1 MAISESD
8 LIVPTLELLAEDPF
22 AGRGASVGE
31 LIPRLRSALRPEGR
45 DTENLRNRGDDRFS
59 MKVRNLM
66 CHRTLEKRGLATY
79 LAGDSSGRLR
89 ITAKGREVLRLSRRA
104 PARSG
109 QLALALHP

>member
-8 LIVPTLELLAEDPF
+8 LIVPALELLAGDPF

-31 LIPRLRSALRPEGR
+31 LIPRLRLVLKPEGR
-45 DTENLRNRGDDRFS
+45 DVERVRNRADDHFS

-79 LAGDSSGRLR
+79 LAGDDSGRLR
-89 ITAKGREVLRLSRRA
+89 ITEKGRQMLRLARRA
-104 PARSG
+104 PGRNG